1 VNAAVIE
8 APEKVNEDPYGE
20 GWLVKIRLSEPD
32 EVDDLLDAE
41 AYKQLVDEQ

>member
-1 VNAAVIE
+1 VIE

>member
-1 VNAAVIE
+1 
-8 APEKVNEDPYGE
+8 
-20 GWLVKIRLSEPD
+20 VKIRLSDPG